1 MDEKGNIDVVFCI
14 LYVSSTWLIF
24 IDYSTSIINR
34 SSKKPSMIS
43 KKATPKPFSK
53 WDILLIFLSIAGVAT
68 SVASSINNIA
78 LLYNDAVKDYDD
90 FETQTTDNN
99 LKNTSNIMVSTCCAK
114 VRAGQHQ
121 LEDEREVLPASSRPT
136 HYDLTIAPNPA
147 MFGEDAKVEDFTFTG
162 SVSISL
168 DVCEDTDSIVLNSS
182 ELEIKSCELVV
193 NDAEKYISKTL
204 I

>member
-78 LLYNDAVKDYDD
+78 LLYNDAVKDHQD
-90 FETQTTDNN
+90 FETPDDNS
-99 LKNTSNIMVSTCCAK
+99 KITSNIMVSTCCAK
-114 VRAGQHQ
+114 VRAGQRNQ

-193 NDAEKYISKTL
+193 NDAEKY
-204 I
+204 